1 MRRAALWA
9 WTATLGC
16 GTTAA
21 APGPV
26 PVEPPIAPPTAAP
39 APSEAAHP
47 HGTPGANDDA
57 TETHRFDDAARWSKV
72 FDDPARDA
80 WQSPELVVSLME
92 LKPGQTVADIG
103 AGTGYFNA
111 HLARAVGPTGKVIAV
126 DLESNLVA
134 HMTERAR
141 REQTPQVAARLATVD
156 DPGLQA
162 AEVDAV
168 LLVDTYHHL
177 NDRVAYFR
185 RLRDAVKPGG
195 TLTVVDFKPG
205 ADPAVGPPESH
216 RIPISQVEAEL
227 SAAGWRPMSAGDMLP
242 YQYVLTFGR

>member
-1 MRRAALWA
+1 MRTVGLWA
-9 WTATLGC
+9 VALGWAC
-16 GTTAA
+16 STTEA
-21 APGPV
+21 APTPAPTPPPV
-26 PVEPPIAPPTAAP
+26 APPAAP
-39 APSEAAHP
+39 VGEAHAH
-47 HGTPGANDDA
+47 GAPGAHDDA
-57 TETHRFDDAARWSKV
+57 TETHRFDDAARWAKV

-80 WQSPELVVSLME
+80 WQSPDLVVRLLE

-103 AGTGYFNA
+103 AGTGYFNP
-111 HLARAVGPTGKVIAV
+111 HLARAVGTTGKVIAV
-126 DLESNLVA
+126 DVEPALIA
-134 HMTERAR
+134 HLAERAR
-141 REQTPQVAARLATVD
+141 RDHTPQVEARLATAD
-156 DPGLQA
+156 DARLQA

-168 LLVDTYHHL
+168 LMVDTYHHL

-227 SAAGWRPMSAGDMLP
+227 SEAGWRPVSAGDMLP
-242 YQYVLTFGR
+242 YQYLLTFDR